1 MTNTASLR
9 FQLDEI
15 NKNARDN
22 IERFIVSK
30 GYKTSITQSTQLAKN
45 EFVSL
50 SVNSP
55 VLTVVRANGP
65 ATVNLRTVEGEDPSQ
80 INVQGLCIITDNR
93 FTSIDVVSNSDTAIR
108 VSINV
113 YMDDTVPPIDS
124 SQLLMDIAAAANI
137 LTEAKEARD
146 AILNMQV
153 ATGDPGTDALWDGE
167 TLTIPRGDK
176 GDKGDNVSITNVTTQ
191 QAFEDAVAGPLD
203 LIVLL

>member
-30 GYKTSITQSTQLAKN
+30 GYKTSITKSSQLAMN

-50 SVNSP
+50 SVDRP
-55 VLTVVRANGP
+55 VLTVIRANGP
-65 ATVNLRTVEGEDPSQ
+65 ATVNLRTADGDPSQ

-93 FTSIDVVSNSDTAIR
+93 FTSIDVVSNSDRTIK

-113 YMDDTVPPIDS
+113 YLDDTVPLIDS
-124 SQLLMDIAAAANI
+124 SQLLMDIAAAATI
-137 LTEAKEARD
+137 RTEAKEARD
-146 AILNMQV
+146 AILNMKV
-153 ATGDPGTDALWDGE
+153 ATGDPETDALWDGE

-176 GDKGDNVSITNVTTQ
+176 GDSVSIINVTTQ

>member
-30 GYKTSITQSTQLAKN
+30 GYKTSITKSSQLAMN

-50 SVNSP
+50 SVDRP

-176 GDKGDNVSITNVTTQ
+176 GDSVSITNVTTQ